1 MTPKQV
7 SATTQQSQVQT
18 KVVSGLKCPDCR
30 EKSVKVKFVRGS
42 IVAGSAKCQSCGW
55 AVRVGKFTDGIVA
68 KCPCCGSF
76 AFPALGWRSGKQ
88 PFAALSCCK
97 CGWVASEVYMRAVGI
112 LLSANIYA
120 DNGDNGQREN
130 EQVKRESDQRVDKCL
145 DGVPAAYEAALV
157 AYYRGDQPV
166 CPFCGQ
172 RYREIEAERI
182 GFGEIVVV
190 TCLRCK
196 CGVFPVKATVMPD

>member
-1 MTPKQV
+1 MF
-7 SATTQQSQVQT
+7 AQQQLSTKVVESQVTT
-18 KVVSGLKCPDCR
+18 KVVSGLKCPDCS
-30 EKSVKVKFVRGS
+30 EKSVKVKLVRGS
-42 IVAGSAKCQSCGW
+42 IVAGSAKCDSCGW
-55 AVRVGKFTDGIVA
+55 LVRVAKFTDGVVG
-68 KCPCCGSF
+68 KCPNCGSF

-88 PFAALSCCK
+88 PFVALSCDN
-97 CGWVASEVYMRAVGI
+97 CGWVASETYMQAVGI

-120 DNGDNGQREN
+120 DNGGNGQRES
-130 EQVKRESDQRVDKCL
+130 EQVKRESDRAI

-172 RYREIEAERI
+172 RYREIEAEHI
-182 GFGEIVVV
+182 GFGEIVIV

-196 CGVFPVKATVMPD
+196 CGVFPVKATVMTD